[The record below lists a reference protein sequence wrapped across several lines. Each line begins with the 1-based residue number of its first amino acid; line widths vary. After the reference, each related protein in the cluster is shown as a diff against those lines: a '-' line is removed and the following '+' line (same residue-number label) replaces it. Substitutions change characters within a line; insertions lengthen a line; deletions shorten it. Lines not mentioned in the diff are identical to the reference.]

1 MLTSSPGDSYVHSSE
16 QSTELGLCDHIP
28 LVSFTKS
35 YVRAAFI
42 HEATQYCML
51 TLCGRNISFLS
62 TFFVLEGM
70 VICKVIKSR
79 KKPIHNPISQGQLVL
94 LIFFST

>member
-1 MLTSSPGDSYVHSSE
+1 MHSSE
-16 QSTELGLCDHIP
+16 QSTELGLRNHIP

-42 HEATQYCML
+42 LETTQYYML

-79 KKPIHNPISQGQLVL
+79 KKSIHNPVSHGQLVLL